1 MDVKHLDARITVTDF
16 LCSFVKDK
24 SVLDVGCV
32 AHTAE
37 EEASEFWVHRHL
49 VKHAKTVLG
58 VDILREDIEE
68 LRSRGYNMVFANAMS
83 DSLGQTFE
91 VIVLGEIIEHVVDPG
106 KLLVNMRR
114 HLKDDGVLLL
124 TTPHPFYLENTL
136 QSMFSP
142 ERARW
147 NRDHVAWYCPFT
159 LRCLLRKSGFDM
171 ESCYYATRSRK
182 LRRILSTLRMP
193 CFGWMAMTIIAVAKK
208 SAPAE
213 D

>member
-124 TTPHPFYLENTL
+124 TTPHPFYLEI
-136 QSMFSP
+136 
-142 ERARW
+142 
-147 NRDHVAWYCPFT
+147 
-159 LRCLLRKSGFDM
+159 RC
-171 ESCYYATRSRK
+171 SRCS
-182 LRRILSTLRMP
+182 RR
-193 CFGWMAMTIIAVAKK
+193 
-208 SAPAE
+208 SAPVGTGTTLPGIVRSPCVACCE
-213 D
+213 SPGLTWRVATTPPEAGSSGAF